1 MKYNKILLLKK
12 YKIYKSRAAVNKICY
27 TKIKQ
32 NDQYLYKI
40 AHNYT
45 RRAL

>member
-1 MKYNKILLLKK
+1 MKYNKKFCCWKK
-12 YKIYKSRAAVNKICY
+12 YKYKSRAAVNKICY